1 MQFRAVSL
9 LLAAFALSV
18 EAFAPLSI
26 STRSS
31 FALQASD
38 KPLTELCE
46 ITKEACD
53 VVSPLLKGKF
63 CYAYIYMLC
72 VERKKESTVLYCT
85 INMSNNDV
93 GTQHNTTQHNTMWT
107 TRSIL

>member
-63 CYAYIYMLC
+63 CYAYICC
-72 VERKKESTVLYCT
+72 VSKERKYCTVL
-85 INMSNNDV
+85 
-93 GTQHNTTQHNTMWT
+93 
-107 TRSIL
+107 

>member
-63 CYAYIYMLC
+63 CYA
-72 VERKKESTVLYCT
+72 
-85 INMSNNDV
+85 
-93 GTQHNTTQHNTMWT
+93 
-107 TRSIL
+107 